1 MFMSTLLPVIALL
14 SSLVL
19 LVTGNAMLG
28 TVAALR
34 LEIDGFDPGIIGFVL
49 AATSLGFVLGS
60 LHGVRFVRRVGH
72 IRAFAAFAAV
82 ASTAALAHSLHVS
95 IPAWMVFRF
104 MLGFCVAGLMLV
116 TESWVAGQTTTQTR
130 GALLATYMVLFF
142 LAASGGQFLIALG
155 DPGTYQLF
163 VVAAMFLVLSLAP
176 VCLSRF
182 SPPAMERSDR
192 LSFRELW
199 RHSELGLAGAATS
212 GVVLGAF
219 GTVGPVYAYEMGLQ
233 VEAIAAFMGTT
244 ILAAMFLQWPIGYIS
259 DRLPRRLVII
269 GVVGIAAVAALW
281 TAGYA
286 QRSPAA
292 LYVGVAVFYGFAACI
307 YPLSLALTHDVLD
320 KPKTVPASS
329 TLLLANGIGAVAGP
343 ILGGGA
349 ITLFGPSGLMLLFVL
364 ALGTLA
370 ALSLHSLLRERAPKV
385 SAQSHCTGVAPL
397 STAAVLQIDTD
408 EPVR

>member
-1 MFMSTLLPVIALL
+1 
-14 SSLVL
+14 
-19 LVTGNAMLG
+19 
-28 TVAALR
+28 
-34 LEIDGFDPGIIGFVL
+34 
-49 AATSLGFVLGS
+49 
-60 LHGVRFVRRVGH
+60 
-72 IRAFAAFAAV
+72 
-82 ASTAALAHSLHVS
+82 
-95 IPAWMVFRF
+95 
-104 MLGFCVAGLMLV
+104 
-116 TESWVAGQTTTQTR
+116 
-130 GALLATYMVLFF
+130 
-142 LAASGGQFLIALG
+142 
-155 DPGTYQLF
+155 
-163 VVAAMFLVLSLAP
+163 MFLVLSLAP
-176 VCLSRF
+176 VSLTRF
-182 SPPAMERSDR
+182 SPPVIERTDR

-199 RHSELGLAGAATS
+199 RQSELGLSGAMTS

-219 GTVGPVYAYEMGLQ
+219 GTVGPVYAYEMGLP

-269 GVVGIAAVAALW
+269 GVVGMAAVAALV

-349 ITLFGPSGLMLLFVL
+349 ITMFGPSGLMLLFVV

-370 ALSLHSLLRERAPKV
+370 ALSLHSLQRERAPKV

-397 STAAVLQIDTD
+397 STATVLQMDTD